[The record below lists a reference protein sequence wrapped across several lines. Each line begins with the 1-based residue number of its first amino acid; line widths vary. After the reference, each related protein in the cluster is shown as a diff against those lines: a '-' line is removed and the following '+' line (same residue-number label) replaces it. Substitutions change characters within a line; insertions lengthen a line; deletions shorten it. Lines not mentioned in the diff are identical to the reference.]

1 MTSSDKYQP
10 LIAAQQR
17 ADKTQAFDRILF
29 LGLPLDFFDLS
40 QASLIPAGAFVAS
53 LNLENVAL
61 AVENPEFKRII
72 SSADLVLA
80 DGEAV
85 VLAANYL
92 SHTVT
97 NSDNQPQNKLKKIH
111 KVAGIDLAE
120 ILLLKH
126 DRIAILGSTTEVIAK
141 LQEKFAEKIVFAHH
155 GFFALGES
163 EYIARQIG
171 ASGAEILLV
180 GMGAP
185 AQEKFIYDYKKYFS
199 STTALAVGGA
209 LDVLAGAHSRAPAW
223 MINLKLEWL
232 FRILQEP
239 FRLKRIF
246 LRVPRFCSLI
256 ASTYFYRG

>member
-1 MTSSDKYQP
+1 MFK
-10 LIAAQQR
+10 R
-17 ADKTQAFDRILF
+17 RLF
-29 LGLPLDFFDLS
+29 LDLPLDSFDLS
-40 QASLIPAGAFVAS
+40 QNDLIPAGAFVAS

-61 AVENPEFKRII
+61 AAENPEFKRII

-92 SHTVT
+92 SRTT
-97 NSDNQPQNKLKKIH
+97 KAFNNQSENKLKKIH

-126 DRIAILGSTTEVIAK
+126 DRIAILGSTTVVINK
-141 LQEKFAEKIVFAHH
+141 LQEKYLGKIVFSHH
-155 GFFALGES
+155 GFFSLGES
-163 EYIARQIG
+163 EDIAKQIQ
-171 ASGAEILLV
+171 ASEAEVLLV

-185 AQEKFIYDYKKYFS
+185 RQEKFIYDYKKYFS
-199 STTALAVGGA
+199 QIISVAVGGS
-209 LDVLAGAHSRAPAW
+209 LDVLAGAHSRAPQW
-223 MINLKLEWL
+223 MINSKLEWL
-232 FRILQEP
+232 FRIFQEP

-246 LRVPRFCSLI
+246 WRVPRFCSLI